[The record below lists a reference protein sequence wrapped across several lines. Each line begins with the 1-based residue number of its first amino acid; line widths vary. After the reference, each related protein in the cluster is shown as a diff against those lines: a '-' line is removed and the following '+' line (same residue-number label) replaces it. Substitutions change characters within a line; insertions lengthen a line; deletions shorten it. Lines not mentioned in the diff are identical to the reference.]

1 MLNSHS
7 RFIEEDAI
15 RLLRNDPSKVDLWR
29 SFEGQQGARMTEKEK
44 KTDFTA
50 SPAAEFSASSSLF
63 FFSLCRELFLLLF
76 PVTSA
81 RYLETPRSFDHKRH
95 RCKVAETVSI
105 VTDPYH
111 RCAHFQCI
119 NHVPKVSEQKRGTSK
134 HRDSLVGSKRSKEIE
149 RERAYCSPWD
159 SRLFERR

>member
-1 MLNSHS
+1 MQFGFYEMIRPRSTSGDLSKANKVRGWQRKKKRLTSRPVRLQNSL
-7 RFIEEDAI
+7 
-15 RLLRNDPSKVDLWR
+15 LLRL
-29 SFEGQQGARMTEKEK
+29 F
-44 KTDFTA
+44 
-50 SPAAEFSASSSLF
+50 F

-95 RCKVAETVSI
+95 RCKVAETISI